1 MIGLILAVIVVGV
14 LVVVRRRAGR
24 GVDELRDLAGAAG
37 AVARELRQGAGLH
50 QSLISVAESERA
62 VSGRAVSGRAVS
74 GRAGPTS
81 LPALADRLSSGVS
94 IADSIQGWIDDA
106 RRSNSSGPVQ
116 FGDLE
121 LLGNALLMGFHF
133 GGDTPAALEAA
144 ASTLMQRADLAEET
158 AALTSQ
164 ARASMWTLC
173 ALPVVAVG
181 VFSAVDPGIANTLLG
196 TPSGRFCLAIGLSLE
211 TASVLVARHM
221 VRRTLR

>member
-50 QSLISVAESERA
+50 QSLISVAESE
-62 VSGRAVSGRAVS
+62 RAVS